1 MLLLNLVLKA
11 NIFIAAANYNE
22 KMPAEGIA
30 NFDSY
35 AWLAAGFF
43 IVGIFTAMVYEKSS
57 SKIKHFRKQEQ
68 QHKRQEVG
76 SSSDI
81 KRD

>member
-1 MLLLNLVLKA
+1 MA
-11 NIFIAAANYNE
+11 
-22 KMPAEGIA
+22 AEGIA

-35 AWLAAGFF
+35 AWLAVGLF
-43 IVGIFTAMVYEKSS
+43 ITGLLAIMVYEKSS
-57 SKIKHFRKQEQ
+57 SKTKQSKQ
-68 QHKRQEVG
+68 QQQKRQEVG

>member
-1 MLLLNLVLKA
+1 MA
-11 NIFIAAANYNE
+11 
-22 KMPAEGIA
+22 AEGIA

-35 AWLAAGFF
+35 AWIAAGFF
-43 IVGIFTAMVYEKSS
+43 IIGLFTAMVYEKST
-57 SKIKHFRKQEQ
+57 SKIKHFRKQDQPQ
-68 QHKRQEVG
+68 QKRQEVG

>member
-1 MLLLNLVLKA
+1 MA
-11 NIFIAAANYNE
+11 
-22 KMPAEGIA
+22 AEGIV

-35 AWLAAGFF
+35 AWLAVGLF
-43 IVGIFTAMVYEKSS
+43 ITGLLAVMVYEKSS
-57 SKIKHFRKQEQ
+57 SKTKHLKQEQ
-68 QHKRQEVG
+68 QQKRQEVG